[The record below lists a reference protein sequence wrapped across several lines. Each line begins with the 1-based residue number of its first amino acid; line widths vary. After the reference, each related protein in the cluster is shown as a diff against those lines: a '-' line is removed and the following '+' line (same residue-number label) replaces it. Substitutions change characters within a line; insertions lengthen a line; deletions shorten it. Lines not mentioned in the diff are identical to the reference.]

1 MRALHAATKP
11 PKAPTASAKQAT
23 RFNEVVYTDV
33 FWVKTATGKV
43 AILSMVDGATRYCA
57 LRTIKTETTDELIKA
72 IERGWIRQFGPM
84 GELRT
89 DDGSGFAS
97 DGFSQFLERHCIS
110 IVIAAGEAHAS
121 LGVVER
127 RHQVVREAIELY

>member
-1 MRALHAATKP
+1 MKRQTP
-11 PKAPTASAKQAT
+11 QKAPTASPKQAT

-43 AILSMVDGATRYCA
+43 AILSTEAGATRYSA
-57 LRTIKTETTDELIKA
+57 LRANKTETTDELIKA

-97 DGFSQFLERHCIS
+97 DEFTQFLVQHGIN
-110 IVIAAGEAHAS
+110 IAVAAGEARAKT
-121 LGVVER
+121 VKR
-127 RHQVVREAIELY
+127 KND